1 LYLTGARDMAPGG
14 KGAAGRFSCG
24 GGGGGAL
31 GASVGLYGSESISPG
46 VSIGFCGGESMGGRA
61 KE

>member
-1 LYLTGARDMAPGG
+1 MAPGG